1 MSRTI
6 DRRVLPLY
14 VVVFV
19 GFLGYS
25 LMIATFTPMIL
36 RNDNGM
42 LPAGS
47 SLTQRSLVL
56 GLLLALYPLGQF
68 LGSPVLGALSDRH
81 GRRPILIASLTSTTI
96 LYVGIAT
103 ALAVQNLPLLMAT
116 CFLAGL
122 SESNIVLAQ
131 SAIAD
136 TASRDDRSRLFG
148 YIYLSASLAYVVGPL
163 GGGQLADHS
172 LVSWFSYATPYWTV
186 TILLACTCV
195 AVIVWFQETHQGSG
209 EKGSYLE
216 SFTNL
221 ARVVTDRRL
230 RPLYLVNFVLYL
242 AIFGFFRVYPMYLV
256 DEFHMGVG
264 QVSEYV
270 AFVAVPIVVAN
281 VWLVG
286 ALSRHARPRTMV
298 IYSALA
304 MGVLMAIIVIPKSTA
319 ALWFTLG
326 ATALALAIC
335 LPSCAA
341 MLSLAADDQEQG
353 RAMGNNQ
360 SMQVGAE
367 SLSGLAGGALA
378 AIEVELPLLV
388 FAGVAVAG
396 SVMLAKLAR
405 RRPFER
411 IVPVRT
417 ASLGSTLRP
426 DMIEGTPRREAQP

>member
-1 MSRTI
+1 MSGTMH
-6 DRRVLPLY
+6 RRILPLY

-42 LPAGS
+42 LPATS
-47 SLTQRSLVL
+47 SLTERSLVL
-56 GLLLALYPLGQF
+56 GVLLALYPLGQF
-68 LGSPVLGALSDRH
+68 LGSPVLGALSDRF
-81 GRRPILIASLTSTTI
+81 GRRPILIMSLTATTI
-96 LYVGIAT
+96 LYIGIAG
-103 ALAVQNLPLLMAT
+103 ALAIRSLALLMVA
-116 CFLAGL
+116 CFVAGL

-131 SAIAD
+131 GAIAD
-136 TASRDDRSRLFG
+136 TAPRADRNRLFG

-163 GGGQLADHS
+163 GGGQLADRS
-172 LVSWFSYATPYWTV
+172 LVSWFSYATPYWVV
-186 TILLACTCV
+186 TALLGATTV
-195 AVIVWFQETHQGSG
+195 AVFKWFGETHQGTG
-209 EKGSYLE
+209 EKGHYLE

-221 ARVVTDRRL
+221 ARVVTDRTL
-230 RPLYLVNFVLYL
+230 RPLYLINFVLYL
-242 AIFGFFRVYPMYLV
+242 AVFGFFRVYPMYLV

-264 QVSEYV
+264 EVSEYV

-286 ALSRHARPRTMV
+286 ALSRHAGPRTLV
-298 IYSALA
+298 RYGALA
-304 MGVLMAIIVIPKSTA
+304 MGVFMAVIVVPKSTA

-341 MLSLAADDQEQG
+341 MLSLAAGDQEQG

-378 AIEVELPLLV
+378 AIMITLPLLV
-388 FAGVAVAG
+388 FAGAAVSG
-396 SVMLAKLAR
+396 SLLLANLAR
-405 RRPFER
+405 RRPST
-411 IVPVRT
+411 VA
-417 ASLGSTLRP
+417 ASVLSTDP
-426 DMIEGTPRREAQP
+426 ET

>member
-1 MSRTI
+1 MNGI
-6 DRRVLPLY
+6 INRRILPLY

-42 LPAGS
+42 LAAGS
-47 SLTQRSLVL
+47 TLTERSLVL
-56 GLLLALYPLGQF
+56 GALLALYPLGQF

-81 GRRPILIASLTSTTI
+81 GRRPILIASLSATTI
-96 LYVGIAT
+96 LYVGIAA
-103 ALAVQNLPLLMAT
+103 ALALQNLLLLMLA

-136 TASRDDRSRLFG
+136 TAPRADRNRLFG

-172 LVSWFSYATPYWTV
+172 LVSWFTYATPYWVV
-186 TILLACTCV
+186 TILLAGTAI
-195 AVIVWFQETHQGSG
+195 AVVCWFQETHQGSG
-209 EKGSYLE
+209 ERGHALE
-216 SFTNL
+216 AFTNL
-221 ARVVTDRRL
+221 ARVVTGRRL

-242 AIFGFFRVYPMYLV
+242 SIFGFFRVYPMYLV
-256 DEFHMGVG
+256 DQFHMGVG
-264 QVSEYV
+264 EVSEYV
-270 AFVAVPIVVAN
+270 AFVAVPIVIGN

-298 IYSALA
+298 LYSALA
-304 MGVLMAIIVIPKSTA
+304 MGVLMAVIVIPKSTT

-341 MLSLAADDQEQG
+341 MLSLAADDREQG

-378 AIEVELPLLV
+378 AALITLPLLV
-388 FAGVAVAG
+388 FAGAAVAG
-396 SVMLAKLAR
+396 GAMLAKQAR
-405 RRPFER
+405 RTPVAA
-411 IVPVRT
+411 VP
-417 ASLGSTLRP
+417 AL
-426 DMIEGTPRREAQP
+426 EADPG

>member
-1 MSRTI
+1 MSRRI
-6 DRRVLPLY
+6 LPLY

-36 RNDNGM
+36 HNDNGM
-42 LPAGS
+42 LPVGS
-47 SLTQRSLVL
+47 SLTERSLVL
-56 GLLLALYPLGQF
+56 GVLLSLYPLGQF
-68 LGSPVLGALSDRH
+68 LGSPVLGALSDRY
-81 GRRPILIASLTSTTI
+81 GRRPILIASLSTTTI
-96 LYVGIAT
+96 LYVGIAA
-103 ALAVQNLPLLMAT
+103 ALVVQSLPLLMLT
-116 CFLAGL
+116 CFVAGL

-136 TASRDDRSRLFG
+136 TASRDDRNRLFG

-163 GGGQLADHS
+163 GGGQLADRS
-172 LVSWFSYATPYWTV
+172 LASWFSYATPYWVVTV
-186 TILLACTCV
+186 LLGATSM
-195 AVIVWFQETHQGSG
+195 AVIAWFQETHQGSG
-209 EKGSYLE
+209 ERGHYLE

-221 ARVVTDRRL
+221 ARVFTDPRL
-230 RPLYLVNFVLYL
+230 RPLYLINFVLYL

-264 QVSEYV
+264 KVSEYV
-270 AFVAVPIVVAN
+270 AFVAVPIVIAN

-298 IYSALA
+298 LYSALA
-304 MGVLMAIIVIPKSTA
+304 MGLLMAVIVIPKSTA

-341 MLSLAADDQEQG
+341 MLSLAASDREQG

-378 AIEVELPLLV
+378 AIFITLPLLV
-388 FAGVAVAG
+388 FAGVAVVG
-396 SVMLAKLAR
+396 SLLLANLAR
-405 RRPFER
+405 RR
-411 IVPVRT
+411 
-417 ASLGSTLRP
+417 SSTSTTPLL
-426 DMIEGTPRREAQP
+426 DADLGTPSP

>member
-1 MSRTI
+1 MSGTI

-42 LPAGS
+42 LPATS

-81 GRRPILIASLTSTTI
+81 GRRPILIASLASTTI

-136 TASRDDRSRLFG
+136 TASRADRSRLFG

-163 GGGQLADHS
+163 GGGQLADQS
-172 LVSWFSYATPYWTV
+172 VVSWFSYATPYWTV
-186 TILLACTCV
+186 TILLAGTCV
-195 AVIVWFQETHQGSG
+195 AVIVWFQETHEGSG
-209 EKGSYLE
+209 EKGGYLE

-256 DEFHMGVG
+256 DKFHMGVG

-298 IYSALA
+298 LYSALA
-304 MGVLMAIIVIPKSTA
+304 MGVLMAIIVIPKSTT

-396 SVMLAKLAR
+396 GVMLANLAR
-405 RRPFER
+405 RRPSEPV
-411 IVPVRT
+411 VPLPT
-417 ASLGSTLRP
+417 ADLGSTA
-426 DMIEGTPRREAQP
+426 EA

>member
-1 MSRTI
+1 MN
-6 DRRVLPLY
+6 RRILPLY

-36 RNDNGM
+36 QNDNGM
-42 LPAGS
+42 LAAGS
-47 SLTQRSLVL
+47 SLTERSIVL
-56 GLLLALYPLGQF
+56 GALLALYPLGQF
-68 LGSPVLGALSDRH
+68 LGSPILGALSDRH
-81 GRRPILIASLTSTTI
+81 GRRPILIASLCTTTI
-96 LYVGIAT
+96 LYIGIAI
-103 ALAVQNLPLLMAT
+103 ALALQNLLLLMLA

-136 TASRDDRSRLFG
+136 TAPRADRNRLFG

-172 LVSWFSYATPYWTV
+172 LVSWFSYATPYWVVTV
-186 TILLACTCV
+186 LLAGTSV
-195 AVIVWFQETHQGSG
+195 AVVGLFKETHQGTG
-209 EKGSYLE
+209 EKGHYLE

-221 ARVVTDRRL
+221 ARVITDGRL

-242 AIFGFFRVYPMYLV
+242 SIFGFFRVYPMYLV

-270 AFVAVPIVVAN
+270 AFVAVPIVIAN
-281 VWLVG
+281 LWLVG

-298 IYSALA
+298 LYSALA
-304 MGVLMAIIVIPKSTA
+304 MGVLMAVIVIPRSTA

-326 ATALALAIC
+326 STALALAIC

-367 SLSGLAGGALA
+367 SVSGLAGGALA
-378 AIEVELPLLV
+378 AALITLPLLV

-396 SVMLAKLAR
+396 GLVLGNLTR
-405 RRPFER
+405 RAPAA
-411 IVPVRT
+411 P
-417 ASLGSTLRP
+417 ALPALDP
-426 DMIEGTPRREAQP
+426 DPG

>member
-1 MSRTI
+1 MRRAI
-6 DRRVLPLY
+6 DRRILPLY

-25 LMIATFTPMIL
+25 LMIATFTPMLL

-68 LGSPVLGALSDRH
+68 IGSPVLGALSDQH
-81 GRRPILIASLTSTTI
+81 GRRPVLIVSLSTTTI

-103 ALAVQNLPLLMAT
+103 ALALQNLPLLMVA

-148 YIYLSASLAYVVGPL
+148 YVYLSASLAYVVGPL

-172 LVSWFSYATPYWTV
+172 LVSWFTYATPYWVV
-186 TILLACTCV
+186 TILLAGTSV
-195 AVIVWFQETHQGSG
+195 AVFAWFTETHQGSG
-209 EKGSYLE
+209 RKGHYLE

-221 ARVVTDRRL
+221 TRVVTDRQL
-230 RPLYLVNFVLYL
+230 RPLYLVNFILYL

-256 DEFHMGVG
+256 DEFHMGVA

-286 ALSRHARPRTMV
+286 ALSRRAGPRTMV
-298 IYSALA
+298 LYSALA
-304 MGVLMAIIVIPKSTA
+304 MGVLMAIIVIPTSTT

-326 ATALALAIC
+326 STALALAIC

-378 AIEVELPLLV
+378 AVEIELPLLV
-388 FAGVAVAG
+388 FAGVAVG
-396 SVMLAKLAR
+396 GGLMLANLAR
-405 RRPFER
+405 RRPSQR
-411 IVPVRT
+411 AGAVVDADLGP
-417 ASLGSTLRP
+417 ASGGLP
-426 DMIEGTPRREAQP
+426 

>member
-1 MSRTI
+1 
-6 DRRVLPLY
+6 

-68 LGSPVLGALSDRH
+68 IGSPVLGALSDQH
-81 GRRPILIASLTSTTI
+81 GRRPVLIVSLSTTTI

-103 ALAVQNLPLLMAT
+103 ALALQNLPLLMVA

-148 YIYLSASLAYVVGPL
+148 YVYLSASLAYVVGPL

-172 LVSWFSYATPYWTV
+172 LVSWFTYATPYWVVTV
-186 TILLACTCV
+186 LLATTSL
-195 AVIVWFQETHQGSG
+195 AVVVWFQETHQGTG
-209 EKGSYLE
+209 QRGHLLE

-230 RPLYLVNFVLYL
+230 RPLYFVNFVLYL
-242 AIFGFFRVYPMYLV
+242 SIFGFFRVYPMYLV

-298 IYSALA
+298 LISALA
-304 MGVLMAIIVIPKSTA
+304 MGVLMAIIVIPKSSG

-341 MLSLAADDQEQG
+341 MLSLAASDQEQG

-367 SLSGLAGGALA
+367 SLSGLVGGALA
-378 AIEVELPLLV
+378 AIVITLPLLV
-388 FAGVAVAG
+388 FAGAAVAG
-396 SVMLAKLAR
+396 SFLLASRGR
-405 RRPFER
+405 RRSSTQAH
-411 IVPVRT
+411 PVLDVD
-417 ASLGSTLRP
+417 LGSSSP
-426 DMIEGTPRREAQP
+426 

>member
-1 MSRTI
+1 VRPESGVI
-6 DRRVLPLY
+6 NRRILPLY

-42 LPAGS
+42 LPATS
-47 SLTQRSLVL
+47 SLTERSLIL

-68 LGSPVLGALSDRH
+68 LGSPVLGALSDRF
-81 GRRPILIASLTSTTI
+81 GRRPILIASLSTTTI

-103 ALAVQNLPLLMAT
+103 ALALQNLPLLMVV

-136 TASRDDRSRLFG
+136 TAPRDERSRLFG
-148 YIYLSASLAYVVGPL
+148 YIYLSASLAYVIGPL

-172 LVSWFSYATPYWTV
+172 LVSWFTYATPYWTV
-186 TILLACTCV
+186 TILLGGTSL
-195 AVIVWFQETHQGSG
+195 AVIAWFRETHQGSG
-209 EKGSYLE
+209 EKGHYLE

-221 ARVVTDRRL
+221 ARVVTDRHL
-230 RPLYLVNFVLYL
+230 RPLYLINFVLYQ

-264 QVSEYV
+264 RVSEYV
-270 AFVAVPIVVAN
+270 AFVAVPIVIAN
-281 VWLVG
+281 LWLVG

-298 IYSALA
+298 LYSALA
-304 MGVLMAIIVIPKSTA
+304 MGLLMAVIVIPKSTA

-341 MLSLAADDQEQG
+341 MLSLAADDDEQG

-378 AIEVELPLLV
+378 AIVITLPLLV
-388 FAGVAVAG
+388 FAGVAVVG
-396 SVMLAKLAR
+396 SLMAANLAR
-405 RRPFER
+405 RRPS
-411 IVPVRT
+411 VSVTPVLGGDRGS
-417 ASLGSTLRP
+417 AS
-426 DMIEGTPRREAQP
+426 

>member
-1 MSRTI
+1 MSGTI

-81 GRRPILIASLTSTTI
+81 GRRPILIASLSTTTI

-103 ALAVQNLPLLMAT
+103 ALAVQNLALLMAT

-136 TASRDDRSRLFG
+136 TASRADRSRLFG

-163 GGGQLADHS
+163 GGGQLADSS

-186 TILLACTCV
+186 TILLAGTCV

-209 EKGSYLE
+209 EKSGYLE

-264 QVSEYV
+264 KVSEYV

-298 IYSALA
+298 TYSALA

-396 SVMLAKLAR
+396 GVMLANLAR
-405 RRPFER
+405 RRPSAPV
-411 IVPVRT
+411 VPVQS
-417 ASLGSTLRP
+417 ANLGSTS
-426 DMIEGTPRREAQP
+426 EA

>member
-1 MSRTI
+1 M
-6 DRRVLPLY
+6 V
-14 VVVFV
+14 
-19 GFLGYS
+19 
-25 LMIATFTPMIL
+25 
-36 RNDNGM
+36 
-42 LPAGS
+42 
-47 SLTQRSLVL
+47 
-56 GLLLALYPLGQF
+56 
-68 LGSPVLGALSDRH
+68 
-81 GRRPILIASLTSTTI
+81 
-96 LYVGIAT
+96 
-103 ALAVQNLPLLMAT
+103 T

-136 TASRDDRSRLFG
+136 TASRADRSRLFG

-163 GGGQLADHS
+163 GGGQLADPS
-172 LVSWFSYATPYWTV
+172 VVSWFSYATPYWTV
-186 TILLACTCV
+186 TVLLAGTCV
-195 AVIVWFQETHQGSG
+195 AVIACFQETHQGSG
-209 EKGSYLE
+209 EKGGYLE

-298 IYSALA
+298 LYSALA
-304 MGVLMAIIVIPKSTA
+304 MGVLMGIIVIPKSTA

-341 MLSLAADDQEQG
+341 MLSLAANDQEQG

-396 SVMLAKLAR
+396 GVMLANLAR
-405 RRPFER
+405 RRPSEP
-411 IVPVRT
+411 VDPVRT
-417 ASLGSTLRP
+417 AELGSTS
-426 DMIEGTPRREAQP
+426 EA

>member
-1 MSRTI
+1 MN
-6 DRRVLPLY
+6 RRIFPLY

-42 LPAGS
+42 LPVNS
-47 SLTQRSLVL
+47 SLTERSLVL
-56 GLLLALYPLGQF
+56 GVLLALYPLGQF
-68 LGSPVLGALSDRH
+68 LGSPVLGALSDRY

-96 LYVGIAT
+96 LYVGIAA
-103 ALAVQNLPLLMAT
+103 ALVAQNLPLLMVA
-116 CFLAGL
+116 CFAAGL

-131 SAIAD
+131 GAIAD
-136 TASRDDRSRLFG
+136 TASRDDRNRLFG

-163 GGGQLADHS
+163 GGGQLADRS
-172 LVSWFSYATPYWTV
+172 LVSWFSYATPYWVV
-186 TILLACTCV
+186 TALLGATSI
-195 AVIVWFQETHQGSG
+195 AVIAWFQETHQGTG
-209 EKGSYLE
+209 EKGHLLE
-216 SFTNL
+216 SFANL
-221 ARVVTDRRL
+221 ARVFTDRRL

-242 AIFGFFRVYPMYLV
+242 SIFGFFRVYPMYLV
-256 DEFHMGVG
+256 DKFHMGVG
-264 QVSEYV
+264 TVSEYV
-270 AFVAVPIVVAN
+270 AFVAVPIVIAN

-298 IYSALA
+298 LYSALA
-304 MGVLMAIIVIPKSTA
+304 MGLLMAIIVIPKSTA

-341 MLSLAADDQEQG
+341 MLSLAASDQEQG

-367 SLSGLAGGALA
+367 SFSGLAGGALA
-378 AIEVELPLLV
+378 AILITLPLLV

-396 SVMLAKLAR
+396 SLLLANLAR
-405 RRPFER
+405 RKSPARQFE
-411 IVPVRT
+411 
-417 ASLGSTLRP
+417 SSTPISDRHHL
-426 DMIEGTPRREAQP
+426 DVF